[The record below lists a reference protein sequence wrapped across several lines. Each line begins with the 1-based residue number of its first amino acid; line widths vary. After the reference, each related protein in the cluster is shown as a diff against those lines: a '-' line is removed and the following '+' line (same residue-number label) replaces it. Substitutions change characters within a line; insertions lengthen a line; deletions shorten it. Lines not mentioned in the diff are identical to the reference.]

1 MKRRLNGSIFELL
14 TFVSENEIQRY
25 LLDNKI
31 LVVRGKSYAQH
42 FLSHR
47 SYRCRSGGFQ
57 SGLLVKKF
65 TMTNTEENSPRGE
78 KPITEQVR
86 QAAGAASEKVKA
98 GAQEAADTVS
108 AEAAH

>member
-1 MKRRLNGSIFELL
+1 
-14 TFVSENEIQRY
+14 
-25 LLDNKI
+25 
-31 LVVRGKSYAQH
+31 
-42 FLSHR
+42 
-47 SYRCRSGGFQ
+47 
-57 SGLLVKKF
+57 
-65 TMTNTEENSPRGE
+65 MTNTEENSPRGE